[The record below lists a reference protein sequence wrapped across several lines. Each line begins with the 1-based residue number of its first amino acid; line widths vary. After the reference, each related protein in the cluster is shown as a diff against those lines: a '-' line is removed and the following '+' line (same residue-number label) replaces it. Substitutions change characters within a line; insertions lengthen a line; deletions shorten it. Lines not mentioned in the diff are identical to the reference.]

1 MGIMSLGGIDMARQ
15 RIYDDG
21 LTPQERYDQKNRKLV
36 SMRFNMVTEKDIYD
50 HLMKQPNKQGYLKC
64 LIRRDMED
72 CERRE

>member
-1 MGIMSLGGIDMARQ
+1 MSRQ

-21 LTPQERYDQKNRKLV
+21 LTPQERYSRKNRKLV

-50 HLMKQPNKQGYLKC
+50 HLMKQPNKQGYLKG